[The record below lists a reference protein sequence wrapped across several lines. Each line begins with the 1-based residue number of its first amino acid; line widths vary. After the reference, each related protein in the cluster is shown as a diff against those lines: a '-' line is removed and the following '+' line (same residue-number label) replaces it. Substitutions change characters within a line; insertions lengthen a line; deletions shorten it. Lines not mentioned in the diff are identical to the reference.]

1 MSKRDESRVSGTINV
16 HPRGFGFL
24 NFQTDE
30 GPDSA
35 FVIPPDLN
43 PFLAGDLVSAEIE
56 EGDDGRFTARK
67 LRLEERRRSILF
79 GTVVERR
86 GDHWLKTD
94 GEVAN
99 TDWPLEGKAKS
110 GQVVISQINGK
121 SAEVGY
127 VLDEDEDDIP
137 LERLIAR
144 YDLVEEFDEECLE
157 EVAQIAAVPHRLGS
171 RRDLRDVLTIT
182 IDAPSTTDLDDAVS
196 VLPADSEGSIRL
208 LVSIADPAEFIKEGS
223 VLDQEARAR
232 GTSTYLSDKV
242 IPMLPHALSS
252 GHLSLLPKKDR
263 CCLTVEMRIDI
274 EGEIQSVDIYE
285 SLIRSDTRVSYSEL
299 DFWLRGGE
307 SSDNLYQV
315 REMLPWLR
323 TAAARLSVARS
334 RRGGASMGDTETAY
348 VTLDDEGNVTG
359 TRPERSTEAHLFIER
374 YMVAAN
380 EAVAAWL
387 SQRGYPAV
395 YRVHAEPDDEKV
407 HLLSE
412 SAAHFGFFLGL
423 QGRLTPLAL
432 AAFDRQIRGVHCE
445 PAIRSVFRGVLEKA
459 RYTPVSG
466 LHLGLG
472 APLYLHFT
480 SPLRRYAD
488 FAVHRFLKAY
498 LRGERKKLPDT
509 PELRE
514 LCDHLNHR
522 SAMAGKAESF
532 RRRMLLAEYMSDQVG
547 EEFNAHV
554 TRVLPVGLVAQLD
567 DSLVEG
573 LIPLESLPGKDW
585 VVEQMYAHNPDRSIG
600 LGEAVRVKLVDA
612 VPEEGK
618 LEYKLLI

>member
-1 MSKRDESRVSGTINV
+1 MSKSEESRVFGTINV

-86 GDHWLKTD
+86 GDLWLKTD

-121 SAEVGY
+121 RAEVGY
-127 VLDEDEDDIP
+127 VLDEQEDDIP

-144 YDLVEEFDEECLE
+144 YDLVEEFDDECLE
-157 EVAQIAAVPHRLGS
+157 EVAQIAAVPHKLRS

-285 SLIRSDTRVSYSEL
+285 SLINSDTRVSYSEL

-334 RRGGASMGDTETAY
+334 RRGGASMGDADTAY

-359 TRPERSTEAHLFIER
+359 TRPERNTEAHLFIER

-459 RYTPVSG
+459 RYTPVAG

-498 LRGERKKLPDT
+498 LRGERQKLPDT

-522 SAMAGKAESF
+522 STMAGKAESF

-554 TRVLPVGLVAQLD
+554 TRVLPIGLVAQLD

-585 VVEQMYAHNPDRSIG
+585 TTEQMYAHNPDRSIG

-618 LEYKLLI
+618 LEYKLLL

>member
-1 MSKRDESRVSGTINV
+1 M
-16 HPRGFGFL
+16 
-24 NFQTDE
+24 
-30 GPDSA
+30 
-35 FVIPPDLN
+35 
-43 PFLAGDLVSAEIE
+43 
-56 EGDDGRFTARK
+56 
-67 LRLEERRRSILF
+67 
-79 GTVVERR
+79 
-86 GDHWLKTD
+86 
-94 GEVAN
+94 
-99 TDWPLEGKAKS
+99 
-110 GQVVISQINGK
+110 
-121 SAEVGY
+121 
-127 VLDEDEDDIP
+127 
-137 LERLIAR
+137 
-144 YDLVEEFDEECLE
+144 
-157 EVAQIAAVPHRLGS
+157 
-171 RRDLRDVLTIT
+171 
-182 IDAPSTTDLDDAVS
+182 
-196 VLPADSEGSIRL
+196 
-208 LVSIADPAEFIKEGS
+208 
-223 VLDQEARAR
+223 
-232 GTSTYLSDKV
+232 
-242 IPMLPHALSS
+242 
-252 GHLSLLPKKDR
+252 
-263 CCLTVEMRIDI
+263 
-274 EGEIQSVDIYE
+274 
-285 SLIRSDTRVSYSEL
+285 
-299 DFWLRGGE
+299 
-307 SSDNLYQV
+307 
-315 REMLPWLR
+315 
-323 TAAARLSVARS
+323 
-334 RRGGASMGDTETAY
+334 AS
-348 VTLDDEGNVTG
+348 
-359 TRPERSTEAHLFIER
+359 
-374 YMVAAN
+374 
-380 EAVAAWL
+380 WL

-522 SAMAGKAESF
+522 STMAGKAEAF
-532 RRRMLLAEYMSDQVG
+532 RRRMLLAEYMSDQIG

-554 TRVLPVGLVAQLD
+554 TRVLPIGLVAQLD

-600 LGEAVRVKLVDA
+600 LGEAVRVRLVDA

-618 LEYKLLI
+618 LEYKLLV